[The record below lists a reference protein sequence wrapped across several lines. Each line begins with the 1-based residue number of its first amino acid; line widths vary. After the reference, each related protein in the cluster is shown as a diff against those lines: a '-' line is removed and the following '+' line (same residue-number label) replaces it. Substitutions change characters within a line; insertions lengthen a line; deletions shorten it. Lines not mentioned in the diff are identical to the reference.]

1 MKNSIHDI
9 YDNVIIAENFS
20 IDFNNW
26 MSVHTVETLQTVVFA
41 EYIDI
46 GSSQVLS

>member
-26 MSVHTVETLQTVVFA
+26 MSVHSENTADCSLCRV
-41 EYIDI
+41 Y
-46 GSSQVLS
+46 